1 MEFIKDG
8 MVRNDTYSSDILN
21 QYQTHRAGVNF
32 MYQKDK
38 FRAQVGASVIP
49 TITHNETNGKRYD
62 NTVVN
67 WSPSTMLWYDTNDN
81 TNVRD
86 STSEIH
92 PSRRLHSSCRSRT
105 IPIRSM
111 FLSVIL
117 T

>member
-21 QYQTHRAGVNF
+21 QYQTHRAGFNF

-49 TITHNETNGKRYD
+49 TITHNKTNGKSYD

-67 WSPSTMLWYDTNDN
+67 WSPSAMLWYDINDN
-81 TNVRD
+81 TNVRGFYFGN
-86 STSEIH
+86 SSQPTTSQLMLGSGQFQSAQCF
-92 PSRRLHSSCRSRT
+92 SR
-105 IPIRSM
+105 
-111 FLSVIL
+111 
-117 T
+117 